1 MNRFRQSFIKDNL
14 ALRAIVLQGIR
25 AYFSDHGYLEVET
38 PVRMPAPAP
47 ESTIDAEI
55 SGEWFLQTSPELQ
68 MKRLLSSG
76 YSRIFQICKCFRQA
90 ERGSRHL
97 PEFTMLEWYSSKS
110 NYVDM
115 MAECEKLIRFVA
127 GRAGAED
134 FISYQGETIDLRLP
148 WIRMPVVEAFEKFAS
163 STMKKTLE
171 ENRFDE
177 VMVTEIEPF
186 LRQKKPLF
194 LYDYPAEKAALA
206 KLVPNNIEFAQR
218 FELYMGGLELCNA
231 FTELTDHDEQRARF
245 KKEISIRRDSE
256 KPAYPMPEHFLK
268 SLKYMPDAS
277 GNALGIDRL
286 VMLLAD
292 TDLIDNVVAFTP
304 EEL

>member
-1 MNRFRQSFIKDNL
+1 MNSSRQSFIKDNL
-14 ALRAIVLQGIR
+14 VLRAIVLQGIR
-25 AYFSDHGYLEVET
+25 SYFADNGFLEVET

-76 YSRIFQICKCFRQA
+76 YSRIFQICKCFRRT
-90 ERGSRHL
+90 ERGGKHL
-97 PEFTMLEWYSSKS
+97 PEFTMLEWYRSKS

-115 MAECEKLIRFVA
+115 MAECEKLIRSVA
-127 GRAGAED
+127 SRAGSED
-134 FISYQGETIDLRLP
+134 FLLYQGETIDLRLP
-148 WIRMPVVEAFEKFAS
+148 WIRMSVIDAFDKFAS
-163 STMKKTLE
+163 ITIEKALE

-177 VMVTEIEPF
+177 VMVMEIEPF
-186 LRQKKPLF
+186 LPQKKPLF

-206 KLVPNNIEFAQR
+206 KLVSDNSEFAQR
-218 FELYMGGLELCNA
+218 FELYIGGLELCNA
-231 FTELTDHDEQRARF
+231 FTELTDPDEQRARF
-245 KKEISIRRDSE
+245 EKEIRIRRDSA
-256 KPAYPMPEHFLK
+256 KPVYPMPEYFLK
-268 SLKYMPDAS
+268 SLKYMPEAS

-292 TDLIDNVVAFTP
+292 TDLIDNVIAFTP